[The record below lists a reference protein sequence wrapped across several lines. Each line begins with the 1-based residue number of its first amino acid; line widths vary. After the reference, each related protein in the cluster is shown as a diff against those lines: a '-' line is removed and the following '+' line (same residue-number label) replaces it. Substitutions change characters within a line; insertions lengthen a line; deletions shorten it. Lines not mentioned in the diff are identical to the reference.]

1 MVIGI
6 TGGVGCGKSTVL
18 RILKEKY
25 NAQIIEAD
33 KVGHIV
39 MEKGNSA
46 YQSILDLFGSEI
58 LSKDLEIDR
67 VILGNIVFNN
77 DELLNKLNSIIH
89 PAVKEYIKELILN
102 YSEKNLIIVEAAL
115 LIEAGYRDICDIYWY
130 IYASKQT
137 RINRLI
143 SSRGYSINKAESI
156 MSNQLTDDEFRKNT
170 DIIVNNDLSI
180 EKLYHSVDE
189 AIKLTYKSLKN

>member
-18 RILKEKY
+18 QILKEKY

-77 DELLNKLNSIIH
+77 HELLNKLNSIIH